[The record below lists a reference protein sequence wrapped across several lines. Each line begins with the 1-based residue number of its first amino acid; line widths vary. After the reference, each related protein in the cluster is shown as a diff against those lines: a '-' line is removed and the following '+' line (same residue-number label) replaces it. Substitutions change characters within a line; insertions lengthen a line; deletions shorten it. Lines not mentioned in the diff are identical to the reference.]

1 MLGIIGAM
9 QVEINALREL
19 MTDQAVRVISGME
32 YVKGKLDGHDVVA
45 VVCGEGKVASG
56 ICAQTLILQYGVDKV
71 INTGVAGTLCDELG
85 IKDVAV
91 ARDVVQHDMDVTAL
105 GLPLGQIPSLNLSK
119 IPCDQDLVAALEQ
132 AVQEQGC
139 NYRVGTIASGDMF
152 LHTVERKQ
160 FIVEHFG
167 AIAGE
172 MEGAS
177 IGQVCYLNSIPFVVL
192 RTMSDDA
199 SGHAPAS
206 FERFAAEAAELACA
220 IVRRFVAL
228 AEGETPQIE
237 KIQSF
242 TVDHDKLEP
251 GLYISRV
258 DGSVTTYDL
267 RTRKPNGG
275 DYMDNLTMH
284 SVEHL
289 FATYVRSSPIGPK
302 VLYFGPMGCQTGFYL
317 LVDDTPKE
325 QVLEAIELVLRQIVA
340 HTGPVFGAARKE
352 CGNYRN
358 LNLEAAQLECSRYL
372 QVLENSKP
380 ISFQYR

>member
-9 QVEINALREL
+9 QVEINALRQL
-19 MTDQAVRVISGME
+19 MTDQEVRVISGME

-199 SGHAPAS
+199 SGHAPAC

-228 AEGETPQIE
+228 AEGEAQKIE

-372 QVLENSKP
+372 HVLENCKP